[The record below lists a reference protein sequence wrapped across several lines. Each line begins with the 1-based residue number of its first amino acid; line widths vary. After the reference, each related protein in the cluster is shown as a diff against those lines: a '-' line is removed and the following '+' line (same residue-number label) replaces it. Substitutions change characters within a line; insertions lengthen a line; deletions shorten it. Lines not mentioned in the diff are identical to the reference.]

1 MSEKLKI
8 VDFIYFLITILIFG
22 FGLGALISL
31 PIINEYKIIIF
42 VFFFF
47 LVLIYLELWRSNKIS
62 RLNHKFLYLIFTQLN
77 LMGTKKVI
85 KRSTVDEEFNKLEK
99 EIKDKNEFEQS
110 LGAGF
115 WDLFTI
121 ILFIV
126 LIIIVAAFA
135 ADYLQ

>member
-31 PIINEYKIIIF
+31 SIINEYKIIIF

-85 KRSTVDEEFNKLEK
+85 KRSTVDEEFNKLEN

-121 ILFIV
+121 ILFLV

>member
-1 MSEKLKI
+1 MSKKLKI

-62 RLNHKFLYLIFTQLN
+62 RLSHKFLYLIFTQLN

>member
-126 LIIIVAAFA
+126 LIIIVATFA

>member
-62 RLNHKFLYLIFTQLN
+62 RLSHKFLYLIFTQLN

-85 KRSTVDEEFNKLEK
+85 KRSTVDEEFNKLEN

-121 ILFIV
+121 ILFLV

>member
-31 PIINEYKIIIF
+31 SIINEYKIIIF

-62 RLNHKFLYLIFTQLN
+62 RLSHKFLYLIFTQLN

-85 KRSTVDEEFNKLEK
+85 KRSTVDEEFNKLEN

>member
-47 LVLIYLELWRSNKIS
+47 LVLIYLELWRSNKTS
-62 RLNHKFLYLIFTQLN
+62 RLSHKFLYLIFTQLN

-85 KRSTVDEEFNKLEK
+85 KRSTVDEEFNKLEN

-121 ILFIV
+121 ILFLV

>member
-1 MSEKLKI
+1 
-8 VDFIYFLITILIFG
+8 
-22 FGLGALISL
+22 
-31 PIINEYKIIIF
+31 
-42 VFFFF
+42 
-47 LVLIYLELWRSNKIS
+47 
-62 RLNHKFLYLIFTQLN
+62 
-77 LMGTKKVI
+77 MGTKKVI

>member
-1 MSEKLKI
+1 MKKILGIVVLGLLWCNVSFSMSLDYE
-8 VDFIYFLITILIFG
+8 
-22 FGLGALISL
+22 
-31 PIINEYKIIIF
+31 N
-42 VFFFF
+42 
-47 LVLIYLELWRSNKIS
+47 
-62 RLNHKFLYLIFTQLN
+62 
-77 LMGTKKVI
+77 
-85 KRSTVDEEFNKLEK
+85 

-121 ILFIV
+121 ILFLV

>member
-47 LVLIYLELWRSNKIS
+47 LVLIYLELWRSNKTS
-62 RLNHKFLYLIFTQLN
+62 RLSHKFLYLIFTQLN

-121 ILFIV
+121 ILFLV